1 MKGKIWNALCLIYL
15 VDSQKKVMNIF
26 FLRKNELFV
35 TNILDVCQKLTIGSE
50 TKRLNEI
57 SESMTCGRIV
67 TSSFWD

>member
-1 MKGKIWNALCLIYL
+1 MPDLPSGFSEES
-15 VDSQKKVMNIF
+15 DEHF
-26 FLRKNELFV
+26 FFEKNELFV

-67 TSSFWD
+67 TTPF